1 MITMKEMLEAGVHFG
16 HQTRRWNPKM
26 KPYIWGARNGIH
38 IVNLQKTMRLF
49 RDAISFVERVAARG
63 DTVLFIGT
71 KRQAQDV
78 MEQEARRA
86 KMPFVTH
93 RWLGGMLTN
102 FSTIRKSIDRIDE
115 IDKLLAEGSVEKL
128 PKKEVLL
135 NEKAR
140 VKLLRSLSGV
150 REMKRLPG
158 AVFIIDPRKE
168 HIAVREAR
176 RLGIPAIGL
185 ADTNC
190 DPDDLDFV
198 IPGND
203 DAIRAIRLFACA
215 IADTCLAGQA
225 AAKER
230 AAQEYEEKQAPAV
243 VMDDTGATTTV
254 DTSDREV
261 EIIRR

>member
-1 MITMKEMLEAGVHFG
+1 
-16 HQTRRWNPKM
+16 
-26 KPYIWGARNGIH
+26 
-38 IVNLQKTMRLF
+38 
-49 RDAISFVERVAARG
+49 
-63 DTVLFIGT
+63 VLFIGT

-78 MEQEARRA
+78 MEQEAQRA
-86 KMPFVTH
+86 RMPFVTH

-102 FSTIRKSIDRIDE
+102 FATIRKSIERIDQ

-128 PKKEVLL
+128 PKKEVLRH
-135 NEKAR
+135 EKER

-176 RLGIPAIGL
+176 KLNIPAIGL

-190 DPDDLDFV
+190 DPDDLDYV

-203 DAIRAIRLFACA
+203 DAIRAIRLFAGA
-215 IADTCLAGQA
+215 IADTCIAGHSA
-225 AAKER
+225 RKE
-230 AAQEYEEKQAPAV
+230 QGSPMPV
-243 VMDDTGATTTV
+243 
-254 DTSDREV
+254 S
-261 EIIRR
+261 